1 MARFVLTVILM
12 LTVFV
17 ALSQP
22 GDNGTPGN
30 ETAGTYESS
39 KNATSDC
46 VVVFFITS
54 GKVKALVGNSRFFD
68 GQRVFTAM
76 QRKGNILMYSI
87 CLVCHPC
94 IICEH

>member
-1 MARFVLTVILM
+1 MIDRSSASTLYSRLLSWLLTATLCSHDLNNMARFVLTVILV

-39 KNATSDC
+39 KNVTSGC
-46 VVVFFITS
+46 VVVFYNFRES
-54 GKVKALVGNSRFFD
+54 ENFGW
-68 GQRVFTAM
+68 
-76 QRKGNILMYSI
+76 
-87 CLVCHPC
+87 
-94 IICEH
+94 